1 MNSVAEALNTLI
13 SGVNVAQNKGV
24 YSLEEAHYIY
34 TAISYLNSLQNQE
47 APVAPVASQVE
58 EVMEA
63 PSVTEAPRAHT
74 DEAPQGY

>member
-1 MNSVAEALNTLI
+1 MNSVSEALNTLI

-47 APVAPVASQVE
+47 TTSATVPVE
-58 EVMEA
+58 EVMKA
-63 PSVTEAPRAHT
+63 PVVAEAPRAHA
-74 DEAPQGY
+74 DETPQGY